1 MEHQINICSEK
12 VLHQTIAH
20 IESRLADM
28 SDYGNC
34 AYEHALAHSYREL
47 LIQYGRKLFLL
58 QSRRF
63 LLSEPSAI
71 VAQGKTE

>member
-1 MEHQINICSEK
+1 M
-12 VLHQTIAH
+12 LHQTIAH

-28 SDYGNC
+28 GDYGDC

-47 LIQYGRKLFLL
+47 LIRYGRKLFLL

-63 LLSEPSAI
+63 LLSKPSAI
-71 VAQGKTE
+71 VAQGEAE